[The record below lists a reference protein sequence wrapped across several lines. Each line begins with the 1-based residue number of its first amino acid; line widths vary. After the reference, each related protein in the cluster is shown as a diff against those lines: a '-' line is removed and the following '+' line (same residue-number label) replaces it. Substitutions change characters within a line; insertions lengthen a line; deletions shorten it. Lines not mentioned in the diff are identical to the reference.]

1 MRNIVIGGAQFGH
14 KYGTLANNAFPG
26 RENRIETL
34 QACLD
39 CGFQRIDLSLNYKG
53 AVENLGDTGVSQLF
67 TYNTKFN
74 YKNLNPKEIL
84 GQLKSSLET
93 LGVTKYQSILVHD
106 WHDLSTLERLEALNF
121 LSALENLGITDSI
134 GISVY
139 EESELSPQLVNLGII
154 QAPLN
159 FFNLEFLNSN
169 LVSELVSAGVEM
181 QARSIFLQGLLLD
194 NHQIIRDPFF
204 QELGEFTNY
213 VKYRKSTKL
222 EAALEVYDSQRLFT
236 SLVVG
241 FLNATHVKQL
251 FDLEPRDSD
260 ILDYLRLKSM
270 NPKFADPRKWG
281 KRV

>member
-14 KYGTLANNAFPG
+14 EYGTLTNNAFPDKK
-26 RENRIETL
+26 NRIETL

-53 AVENLGDTGVSQLF
+53 AVENLRDTGVSKF
-67 TYNTKFN
+67 FSYSTKFN

-84 GQLKSSLET
+84 GQLESSLET
-93 LGVTKYQSILVHD
+93 LGVTKFQSIMVHD
-106 WHDLSTLERLEALNF
+106 WYDLSTLERLEALDF
-121 LSALENLGITDSI
+121 LSALKNLGITDSI

-159 FFNLEFLNSN
+159 FFNLEFLNSS

-181 QARSIFLQGLLLD
+181 QARSIFLQGLLL
-194 NHQIIRDPFF
+194 NSHQMIQDPFF
-204 QELGEFTNY
+204 KGLEEFTNY
-213 VKYRKSTKL
+213 VKYKKSTHL
-222 EAALEVYDSQRLFT
+222 EVALEVYNCQSLFT

-270 NPKFADPRKWG
+270 KPKFADPRKWG
-281 KRV
+281 KRN